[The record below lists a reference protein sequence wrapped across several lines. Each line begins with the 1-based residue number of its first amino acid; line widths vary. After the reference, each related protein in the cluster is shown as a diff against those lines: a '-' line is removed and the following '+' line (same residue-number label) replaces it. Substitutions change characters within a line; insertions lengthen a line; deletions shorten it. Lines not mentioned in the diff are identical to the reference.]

1 MGWSPFFIMMAV
13 VCLVILVWI
22 YIYLPETKGRH
33 LEEMAQY
40 FAEITGDTSVI
51 EAERALHDHRGD
63 GDDNENEAQ
72 ETEAQSE
79 RVII

>member
-1 MGWSPFFIMMAV
+1 MMAV

-40 FAEITGDTSVI
+40 FADITGDRSVI
-51 EAERALHDHRGD
+51 EAERALHHGGGD
-63 GDDNENEAQ
+63 SNDENETQ
-72 ETEAQSE
+72 DYEEAQSE
-79 RVII
+79 RGAII